1 MTSNAIKNPNPP
13 IAWWRVPHMWLVV
26 GGPAVVVVACMV
38 TIYIAVTHPDPV
50 LNKADYA
57 LELEAAKLL
66 QGQARIDA
74 LSRLQPA
81 HQARNHAASPLV
93 PGPEGSKP

>member
-1 MTSNAIKNPNPP
+1 MTSSANETPTAP
-13 IAWWRVPHMWLVV
+13 IPWWRVPHMWMVL

-38 TIYIAVTHPDPV
+38 TIYIAVTRPDPV

-57 LELEAAKLL
+57 LELEAAKML

-81 HQARNHAASPLV
+81 HQARNHAASPIL
-93 PGPEGSKP
+93 PGPAVEKQ